1 MKTLIKN
8 NKYGWAICI
17 VCALVLF
24 CVVGL
29 TNTGFS
35 IYQPYL
41 IKVRGL
47 TNTEASL
54 IPTIRNLF
62 ALIGMTAA
70 SVLVKRFEIRRVVT
84 ASTAV
89 AALGFLITGL
99 ASGFPGTAAGAAV
112 MGLAYGA
119 GGMIPVSLLITRWF
133 IGHRGFALG
142 ICMGATGLSATL
154 ASPVITL
161 IIKNSSLEH
170 SFILESGFILVSA
183 LIVWA
188 VIRSRPDCLNTLPV
202 GMNEETTMAEKR
214 TLYAAQDAPKRL
226 YILLAVGIL
235 IFGMSSNNAA
245 PHIPVLYNAAGF
257 SSGNVTGFVSI
268 FGLTLAAGKCIYGGV
283 VDRIGMYRAN
293 WILYGLSAV
302 GFLLCCF
309 ADSGSI
315 MTAYASV
322 VLLGLGLSIMSVS
335 IPLYAA
341 GAATEKTYPHIMSV
355 FQMMSIIGSLAFG
368 TVPGIMA
375 DAMNGSYVPAFIV
388 MLVMAV
394 TGAALLQYGYKAVEH
409 SAGEKGINNR
419 KKNIMI
425 THNAA

>member
-1 MKTLIKN
+1 MKKT
-8 NKYGWAICI
+8 C
-17 VCALVLF
+17 
-24 CVVGL
+24 
-29 TNTGFS
+29 
-35 IYQPYL
+35 
-41 IKVRGL
+41 R
-47 TNTEASL
+47 
-54 IPTIRNLF
+54 
-62 ALIGMTAA
+62 
-70 SVLVKRFEIRRVVT
+70 
-84 ASTAV
+84 
-89 AALGFLITGL
+89 
-99 ASGFPGTAAGAAV
+99 AAV
-112 MGLAYGA
+112 LNGVRDMEIKEFP
-119 GGMIPVSLLITRWF
+119 IPEIKDNDALLEVEMV
-133 IGHRGFALG
+133 GVCGSDPHMYQG
-142 ICMGATGLSATL
+142 
-154 ASPVITL
+154 
-161 IIKNSSLEH
+161 KNSNV
-170 SFILESGFILVSA
+170 FPII
-183 LIVWA
+183 
-188 VIRSRPDCLNTLPV
+188 
-202 GMNEETTMAEKR
+202 
-214 TLYAAQDAPKRL
+214 
-226 YILLAVGIL
+226 
-235 IFGMSSNNAA
+235 MSSNNAA